1 MSYASTAVN
10 GVKQATTTTA
20 YANAVKNL
28 SLRQAELALSSKN
41 LSAEQ
46 QREILVTAGLIKET
60 GTLTVA
66 QATEALTTDTRNAAD
81 VEALMLK
88 AGLITELGAETTATI
103 TVDAAKLKELV
114 DTKVLTQAEAE
125 LLAMK
130 AGVTLQSTKE
140 AATLIASNAKLG
152 SSFAIMSKTAG
163 AALKGIGTGLLS
175 FASAHPLIAALVGV
189 VSIVGLVTTGTKKL
203 REEQEQAIETARS
216 LQEEYRSST
225 KSLSDNISSLESQK
239 DEFERLSKGVD
250 DYGKNISLS
259 SDYNSEN
266 Y

>member
-28 SLRQAELALSSKN
+28 SLRQAELALSTKN

-130 AGVTLQSTKE
+130 AGVTFQSTKE

-152 SSFAIMSKTAG
+152 SSFAIMGKTAG

-175 FASAHPLIAALVGV
+175 FTSAHPLIAALVGV

-203 REEQEQAIETARS
+203 REEQEQAIESAFHD
-216 LQEEYRSST
+216 ST
-225 KSLSDNISSLESQK
+225 FYEM
-239 DEFERLSKGVD
+239 
-250 DYGKNISLS
+250 
-259 SDYNSEN
+259 
-266 Y
+266 